1 MTPPSNYIF
10 LFKSLRLLLEYQPW
24 KLLLLFF
31 LTLLLGTSQGFSIA
45 LLIPFL
51 QLLEVGE
58 GAGANPLVDFFA
70 RLSARAGIPITFET
84 VLLAYLILLTLIA
97 LMVYG
102 KSLFQAAYQQDF
114 SYQVRRRLFR
124 KIILSDWT
132 SLNSKSRHNHLQ
144 VLTEEVPK
152 LTDYYYFC
160 LQVLTRLIITAAHL
174 FFAFLISAR
183 FTLLVVVTGVVAFAL
198 MRGFLRR
205 SARLGDKYVGSF
217 NRLLK
222 YIDDFWVTVK
232 IAKVHHS
239 ERFYFEKFDHANRDI
254 LKLQYRLTRNYA
266 LPQLLYKLA
275 GIIVLVAVIYLGYRV
290 EQVPLASFFILIVL
304 FARIFPQF
312 AGINSELSYIFAN
325 IASVKLVLHLD
336 EAFEERDFPEVSQE
350 EALRVRKEI
359 CIEDLLYAYP
369 GGKPLFEGF
378 SAQIQANRL
387 TGIVGE
393 SGRGK
398 TTLIDLIAGLQKP
411 QKGHI
416 LVDGKLLDET
426 LQPHWKSSIGYLPQD
441 SFFIDGSIRE
451 NLVWDSGKDIPDEE
465 IWMVLKQVNID
476 ELIQRQARG
485 LDTVLANYAYY
496 FSGGERQRLALAR
509 VLLRKPRLLIL
520 DEATSNLDAENEKR
534 IMETIAQLKENI
546 TILFITHRE
555 SVYPWFDQMIRL

>member
-1 MTPPSNYIF
+1 MKTSNYLF
-10 LFKSLRLLLEYQPW
+10 LLKSFRLLLEYQPW

-58 GAGANPLVDFFA
+58 GAGSNALVDFFTGFSN
-70 RLSARAGIPITFET
+70 RTGIPITFET

-97 LMVYG
+97 LLVYG

-114 SYQVRRRLFR
+114 SYQIRRRLFR

-152 LTDYYYFC
+152 LTDYYYFY
-160 LQVLTRLIITAAHL
+160 LQILTRIIITAAHL
-174 FFAFLISAR
+174 FYAFLVSAR
-183 FTLLVVVTGVVAFAL
+183 FTTLVVVTGLVAFVL

-205 SARLGDKYVGSF
+205 SARLGDQFVGSF

-232 IAKVHHS
+232 IAKVHNS
-239 ERFYFEKFDHANRDI
+239 ERFYYDKFDRANQDI

-275 GIIVLVAVIYLGYRV
+275 GIVVLVAVIYLGYRV

-312 AGINSELSYIFAN
+312 AGINSELSYIFAD
-325 IASVKLVLHLD
+325 IASVKMVLKLD
-336 EAFEERDFPEVSQE
+336 ETFEERGFPEVKHE
-350 EALRVRKEI
+350 DALKVKTEI
-359 CIEDLLYAYP
+359 RIEDLHFAYP
-369 GGKPLFEGF
+369 KAEPLFEGF
-378 SAQIQANRL
+378 SASIQANRI

-411 QKGHI
+411 RAGQI
-416 LVDGKLLDET
+416 LVDGKRLDNSLL
-426 LQPHWKSSIGYLPQD
+426 PAWKSSIGYLPQD
-441 SFFIDGSIRE
+441 AFFIDGSIRE
-451 NLVWDSGKDIPDEE
+451 NLVWDSGKDIADDE
-465 IWMVLKQVNID
+465 IWKVLRQVNVD
-476 ELIQRQARG
+476 ELIKRQASG
-485 LDTVLANYAYY
+485 LDTELANYAYY

-520 DEATSNLDAENEKR
+520 DEATSSLDAENEKR
-534 IMETIAQLKENI
+534 IMETIAQLKKNI

>member
-1 MTPPSNYIF
+1 MTPSSNYLF
-10 LFKSLRLLLEYQPW
+10 LLRSFRLLLEYQPW
-24 KLLLLFF
+24 RLVLLFV
-31 LTLLLGTSQGFSIA
+31 LTLVLGTTQGFSIA

-58 GAGANPLVDFFA
+58 GAGSNSLVAFFTNF
-70 RLSARAGIPITFET
+70 SEKTGIPITFES
-84 VLLAYLILLTLIA
+84 VLLAYLVLLTIIA
-97 LMVYG
+97 LLTYG

-114 SYQVRRRLFR
+114 SYQIRRRLFR
-124 KIILSDWT
+124 KIILSDWP

-152 LTDYYYFC
+152 LTDYYYFY
-160 LQVLTRLIITAAHL
+160 LQILTRIIITAAHL
-174 FFAFLISAR
+174 FYAFLVSAR
-183 FTLLVVVTGVVAFAL
+183 FTTLVVVTGVLTFVL

-205 SARLGDKYVGSF
+205 SARLGDRYVGSF

-232 IAKVHHS
+232 IAKVHNS
-239 ERFYFEKFDHANRDI
+239 ERFYFDKFDNANKDI

-275 GIIVLVAVIYLGYRV
+275 GIVVLVAVIYMGYRV

-312 AGINSELSYIFAN
+312 AGINSELSYIFSD
-325 IASVKLVLHLD
+325 IASVKMVLKLD
-336 EAFEERDFPEVSQE
+336 ETFEERGFPEVKHGD
-350 EALRVRKEI
+350 ALQVKKDIR
-359 CIEDLLYAYP
+359 IEDLHFAYP
-369 GGKPLFEGF
+369 NAEPLFAGF
-378 SAQIQANRL
+378 SASIQANRL

-411 QKGHI
+411 YAGQI
-416 LVDGKLLDET
+416 MVDGKTLDDSLL
-426 LQPHWKSSIGYLPQD
+426 PAWKSSIGYLPQD
-441 SFFIDGSIRE
+441 SFFVDGSIRE
-451 NLVWDSGKDIPDEE
+451 NLVWDSGKNFSDYE
-465 IWMVLKQVNID
+465 IMQVLKQVNID
-476 ELIQRQARG
+476 ELINRQPKG
-485 LDTVLANYAYY
+485 LDTELANYAYY
-496 FSGGERQRLALAR
+496 FSGGERQRMALAR

-520 DEATSNLDAENEKR
+520 DEATSSLDAENEKR
-534 IMETIAQLKENI
+534 IMEVIENLKKHI

>member
-1 MTPPSNYIF
+1 MD
-10 LFKSLRLLLEYQPW
+10 YQPW

-70 RLSARAGIPITFET
+70 RLSDQTGIPITFET

-97 LMVYG
+97 LLVYG
-102 KSLFQAAYQQDF
+102 KSLFQAAYQQEF
-114 SYQVRRRLFR
+114 SYQIRRRLFR

-152 LTDYYYFC
+152 LTDYYYFY
-160 LQVLTRLIITAAHL
+160 LQILTRLIITAAHL
-174 FFAFLISAR
+174 FYAFLVSTR
-183 FTLLVVVTGVVAFAL
+183 FTLLVVVTGVVAFVL
-198 MRGFLRR
+198 MRGFLKR

-232 IAKVHHS
+232 IAKVHNS
-239 ERFYFEKFDHANRDI
+239 ERFYYEKFDSANQDI
-254 LKLQYRLTRNYA
+254 LSLQYRLTRNYA

-275 GIIVLVAVIYLGYRV
+275 GIVVLVAVIYLGYRV

-312 AGINSELSYIFAN
+312 AGINSELSYIFSD
-325 IASVKLVLHLD
+325 IASVKMVLKLD
-336 EAFEERDFPEVSQE
+336 ETFEERDFPEVRNSD
-350 EALRVRKEI
+350 ALQVKNEI
-359 CIEDLLYAYP
+359 RIENLHFAYP
-369 GGKPLFEGF
+369 GGERLFEGF
-378 SAQIQANRL
+378 SAQIQANHV

-411 QKGHI
+411 QKGRI
-416 LVDGKLLDET
+416 LVDGKVLDEA
-426 LQPHWKSSIGYLPQD
+426 LQPRWKSSIGYLPQD
-441 SFFIDGSIRE
+441 AFFIDGSVRE
-451 NLVWDSGKDIPDEE
+451 NLVWDSGKDISDEE
-465 IWMVLKQVNID
+465 IWKVLRQVNID
-476 ELIQRQARG
+476 ELIKRQAGG

-520 DEATSNLDAENEKR
+520 DEATSSLDAENEKR
-534 IMETIAQLKENI
+534 IMEVIAQLKKQI

>member
-1 MTPPSNYIF
+1 MKSASNYIF
-10 LFKSLRLLLEYQPW
+10 LLKSFRLLLDYQPW
-24 KLLLLFF
+24 RLLVLFF

-51 QLLEVGE
+51 QLLEVGT
-58 GAGANPLVDFFA
+58 GAEANPLVQFFA
-70 RLSARAGIPITFET
+70 NFSERTGIPITFES
-84 VLLAYLILLTLIA
+84 VLLAYLVMLTLIA
-97 LMVYG
+97 LLTYG
-102 KSLFQAAYQQDF
+102 KSLFQSAYQQDF

-152 LTDYYYFC
+152 LTDYYYFY
-160 LQVLTRLIITAAHL
+160 LQILTRVIITVAHL
-174 FFAFLISAR
+174 FYAFLISPR
-183 FTLLVVVTGVVAFAL
+183 FTTLVVITGLITFML

-205 SARLGDKYVGSF
+205 SARLGDRYVGSF

-222 YIDDFWVTVK
+222 YIDDFWGTVK

-239 ERFYFEKFDHANRDI
+239 EGFYYQKFDQANRDI

-275 GIIVLVAVIYLGYRV
+275 GIVVLVGVIYMGYRV

-325 IASVKLVLHLD
+325 MASVKMVLRLD
-336 EAFEERDFPEVSQE
+336 ETFEDRGFPEVKKE
-350 EALRVRKEI
+350 DALQVKKEI
-359 CIEDLLYAYP
+359 RLEDLHFAYAESDA
-369 GGKPLFEGF
+369 LFTGF
-378 SAQIQANRL
+378 SAVIKAGKL

-398 TTLIDLIAGLQKP
+398 TTLIDIIAGLQKP
-411 QKGHI
+411 QSGKI
-416 LVDGKLLDET
+416 LIDGKPLDDALL
-426 LQPHWKSSIGYLPQD
+426 PRWKSSIGYLPQD

-451 NLVWDSGKDIPDEE
+451 NLVWDSDPDIPDEE
-465 IWMVLKQVNID
+465 IWNVLEQVNVD
-476 ELIQRQARG
+476 ELIRRQPQG
-485 LDTVLANYAYY
+485 LDTTLANYAYY

-509 VLLRKPRLLIL
+509 VLLRKPHLLIL
-520 DEATSNLDAENEKR
+520 DEATSSLDADNEKR
-534 IMETIAQLKENI
+534 IMEVITRLKRHI